1 MAKLSFTF
9 CFLLFL
15 LLASVATGSRPLERA
30 PVGVKVR
37 GLIPSIEATSAAA
50 LDGQTAGI
58 SSSSHGKTPERL
70 SPGGPDPQH
79 H

>member
-1 MAKLSFTF
+1 MAKLSFTL
-9 CFLLFL
+9 CFFLFL
-15 LLASVATGSRPLERA
+15 LLSSVAVGSRPLKQA
-30 PVGVKVR
+30 PVGVKVK
-37 GLIPSIEATSAAA
+37 GLSPSSEASSPNVANDQAA
-50 LDGQTAGI
+50 G

>member
-1 MAKLSFTF
+1 MAKLSFTL

-15 LLASVATGSRPLERA
+15 LLSSVAAGSRPLERA
-30 PVGVKVR
+30 PVGVKVE
-37 GLIPSIEATSAAA
+37 GLSPSSEATSPTEANDQAA
-50 LDGQTAGI
+50 G
-58 SSSSHGKTPERL
+58 SSSSHGKSPERL

>member
-1 MAKLSFTF
+1 MAKLSFSL

-15 LLASVATGSRPLERA
+15 LLASVAMGSRPLERA

-37 GLIPSIEATSAAA
+37 GLNPSIKAKSATA
-50 LDGQTAGI
+50 LDVQASG
-58 SSSSHGKTPERL
+58 SSNSSHGKTPERL

>member
-1 MAKLSFTF
+1 MAKLSFTL

-15 LLASVATGSRPLERA
+15 LLASVAAGSRPLDRT

-37 GLIPSIEATSAAA
+37 ELSPSTEAASPAIADDQAA
-50 LDGQTAGI
+50 GG
-58 SSSSHGKTPERL
+58 SNGHGKSPERL

>member
-1 MAKLSFTF
+1 MAKLSFSL

-15 LLASVATGSRPLERA
+15 LLASVAMGSRPLERA
-30 PVGVKVR
+30 PIGVKVR
-37 GLIPSIEATSAAA
+37 GLNPSIKAKSATA
-50 LDGQTAGI
+50 LDVQASG
-58 SSSSHGKTPERL
+58 SSNSSHGKTPERL

>member
-1 MAKLSFTF
+1 MAKLSFTS

-15 LLASVATGSRPLERA
+15 LLASFATGSRLLERTPVAVKARELSA
-30 PVGVKVR
+30 PVK
-37 GLIPSIEATSAAA
+37 ATMHEEVVSN
-50 LDGQTAGI
+50 GG
-58 SSSSHGKTPERL
+58 SNEKSPERV